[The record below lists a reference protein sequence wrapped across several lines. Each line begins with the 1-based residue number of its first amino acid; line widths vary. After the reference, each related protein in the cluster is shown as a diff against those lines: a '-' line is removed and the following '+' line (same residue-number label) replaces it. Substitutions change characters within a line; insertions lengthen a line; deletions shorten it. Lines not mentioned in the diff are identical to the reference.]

1 MCVLID
7 LPIEMQE
14 MILYYLDEPSLRNLN
29 RVIPKW
35 YPITK
40 IINKIEND
48 TRAYYYT
55 MFIDNHIIP
64 KVTEKRDNG
73 LLGLQLDSDRWS
85 ESSIVSVTEK
95 IELCNNMLD
104 NITILSQSKI
114 IDSYNKIIS
123 TPTII

>member
-1 MCVLID
+1 MLID
-7 LPIEMQE
+7 LPIEMQD

-48 TRAYYYT
+48 TRTYYYT

-64 KVTEKRDNG
+64 KVTDKRDNG
-73 LLGLQLDSDRWS
+73 VLGLQLDSGRWPDS
-85 ESSIVSVTEK
+85 LIVSVTEK

-104 NITILSQSKI
+104 NINILSQSKI
-114 IDSYNKIIS
+114 IDSYKKIIT
-123 TPTII
+123 TPLFV